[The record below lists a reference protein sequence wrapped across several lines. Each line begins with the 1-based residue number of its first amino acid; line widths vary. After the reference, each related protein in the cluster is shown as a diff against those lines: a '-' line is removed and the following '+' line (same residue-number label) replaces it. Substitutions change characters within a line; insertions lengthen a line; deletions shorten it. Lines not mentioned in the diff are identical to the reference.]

1 MTTLPVHDGIVE
13 SPLPALGRGVPYYRV
28 WVNVLE
34 KYRNPAC
41 FTLNNGYNTQSNQRT
56 LI

>member
-1 MTTLPVHDGIVE
+1 MTTPPVHDGIVE

-56 LI
+56 L